1 MSLSAIFIN
10 ITTRNMGAICRAGT
24 AYPSWAPD
32 FTPVFNGVHI
42 ARSLVFC
49 EIFCRTLFVLLSFFF
64 RPLCCLSLFNSQFL
78 ITPLVSS
85 NSSYLR
91 RKDTTDIV
99 YWEVMQPRTR
109 RRCLE
114 TITFEVGI
122 VAQAHFSG
130 IKTGDQKSMTF
141 ATRRRKLLQC
151 FTKMLSTKS
160 YSEMYVAYVFNTS
173 KGLCKIFII
182 IFY

>member
-1 MSLSAIFIN
+1 
-10 ITTRNMGAICRAGT
+10 MGAICRAGT

-32 FTPVFNGVHI
+32 FTPVFSGVHI

-64 RPLCCLSLFNSQFL
+64 RPLCCLSLFNSVSNYPFGIFKLFL
-78 ITPLVSS
+78 LKEKRH
-85 NSSYLR
+85 NRY
-91 RKDTTDIV
+91 IV
-99 YWEVMQPRTR
+99 YWEVMQTRTR

-141 ATRRRKLLQC
+141 ATRRRNSYNALQKC
-151 FTKMLSTKS
+151 CQLNHILKCMWPM
-160 YSEMYVAYVFNTS
+160 YSIHQKVYVRFS
-173 KGLCKIFII
+173 
-182 IFY
+182 